1 MDSIALI
8 LVIVGVVLLVAE
20 IFIPSFGI
28 TGLIG
33 IVSILAGVIFT
44 AETFIGGVIMFIA
57 IIIVAIILMYIA
69 YRIMS
74 SVKSPFVLKEAIED
88 IKPSEK
94 LQFFVGKTGIALTPL
109 RPSGT
114 ADLEGVR
121 LDVLTRGEFIE
132 KGSKITVD
140 EIQGKKIIVKQVKE

>member
-8 LVIVGVVLLVAE
+8 LILIGVVLLVAE

-44 AETFIGGVIMFIA
+44 ADTFIGGLLLFTVIL
-57 IIIVAIILMYIA
+57 IVAVILMYIA
-69 YRIMS
+69 YRIVS
-74 SVKSPFVLKEAIED
+74 SVKSPLVLKEAIED
-88 IKPSEK
+88 EKPNEK
-94 LQFFVGKTGIALTPL
+94 LEFFVGKEGVALTPL

-114 ADLEGVR
+114 ADFDGVR
-121 LDVLTRGEFIE
+121 LDVLTRGNFIE
-132 KGSKITVD
+132 KGSKVTVE
-140 EIQGKKIIVKQVKE
+140 EINGKKILVKQL

>member
-8 LVIVGVVLLVAE
+8 LVVVGVVLLVAE

-33 IVSILAGVIFT
+33 IVSILAGVILT
-44 AETFIGGVIMFIA
+44 AESFIGGLIMFIIILIIA
-57 IIIVAIILMYIA
+57 IVLMYIA

-74 SVKSPFVLKEAIED
+74 SVKSPFVLKAAIED
-88 IKPSEK
+88 EKPNEK
-94 LQFFVGKTGIALTPL
+94 LEFFVGKTGLALTPL

-114 ADLEGVR
+114 ADFEGVR

-132 KGSKITVD
+132 KGSNVTVD
-140 EIQGKKIIVKQVKE
+140 EIKGKKIIVKAL

>member
-8 LVIVGVVLLVAE
+8 LIVIGVILLVAE

-44 AETFIGGVIMFIA
+44 ADTFVGGLLLFT
-57 IIIVAIILMYIA
+57 IILIVAVILMYIA
-69 YRIMS
+69 YRIVS
-74 SVKSPFVLKEAIED
+74 SVKSPLILKEAIED
-88 IKPSEK
+88 EKPNEK
-94 LQFFVGKTGIALTPL
+94 LEFFLGKEGVALTPL

-114 ADLEGVR
+114 ADFDGVR
-121 LDVLTRGEFIE
+121 LDVLTRGDFIE
-132 KGSKITVD
+132 KGSKVTVQ
-140 EIQGKKIIVKQVKE
+140 EINGKKILVKQL

>member
-8 LVIVGVVLLVAE
+8 LIIVGIVLLVAE

-44 AETFIGGVIMFIA
+44 AETFIGGLLMFTVILVVAVVLMFIA
-57 IIIVAIILMYIA
+57 YKIV
-69 YRIMS
+69 S
-74 SVKSPFVLKEAIED
+74 SVKSPLVLTRAIED
-88 IKPSEK
+88 VGPNEK
-94 LQFFVGKTGIALTPL
+94 LEYFVGKEGIALTPL

-114 ADLEGVR
+114 ADFDGVR
-121 LDVLTRGEFIE
+121 LDVLTRGDFIE
-132 KGSKITVD
+132 RGSKVTVE
-140 EIQGKKIIVKQVKE
+140 EINGKKIIVKQI

>member
-8 LVIVGVVLLVAE
+8 LILIGVVLLVAE

-44 AETFIGGVIMFIA
+44 ADTFIGGLLLFTVILV
-57 IIIVAIILMYIA
+57 VAVILMYIA
-69 YRIMS
+69 YRIVS
-74 SVKSPFVLKEAIED
+74 SVKSPLVLKEAIED
-88 IKPSEK
+88 EKPNEK
-94 LQFFVGKTGIALTPL
+94 LEFFVGKEGVALTPL

-114 ADLEGVR
+114 ADFDGVR
-121 LDVLTRGEFIE
+121 LDVLTRGNFIE
-132 KGSKITVD
+132 KGSKVTVE
-140 EIQGKKIIVKQVKE
+140 EINGKKILVKQL